1 MKKLYLLLSVL
12 FLISWGCE
20 DVELDDGLTLFTK
33 NFGGNL
39 WDYGNSVQQTID
51 GGYIITGE
59 ISSSENG
66 SSDIWLIKT
75 DSEGQEEWNQTFD
88 GNDRDYGKS
97 VKQTVDGGYII
108 IGSTGS
114 DYYYDVWLIK
124 TDPKGTEEWNQTF
137 GGDNKDYGNSVQQT
151 IDGGYIITGEI
162 SSSGNGSSDVL
173 LIKTDQQGQEE
184 WIQTFGGSDYDIG
197 NSIEQTYDGG
207 YIITGSTRSYGN
219 GSSDVLLIK
228 TDQKGQEEW
237 IQTFGGS
244 DYDIGN
250 SIEQTYDGGYIITGS
265 TRSYGNGSDDILLIK
280 TNSQGQEE
288 WNQTFGGGYIDIG
301 NSIKQTS
308 DNGYIITGYTQ
319 SYGNGSR
326 DVWLIKTNSQG
337 NEEWNQ
343 TFGGSYIDIG
353 NSIQQTIDGGYIIT
367 GSRGTDYYS
376 DLWLIK
382 TDYQG
387 NEEWNQTFGGND
399 YDFGNSVQQTTDD
412 GYIIIGHTKS
422 YGNGGYDIFLIKTD
436 SEGNTEPY
444 RN

>member
-1 MKKLYLLLSVL
+1 MKKLLLLLSVL

-20 DVELDDGLTLFTK
+20 GVELEDGLTLFTK

-228 TDQKGQEEW
+228 TDQQGQEEW
-237 IQTFGGS
+237 I
-244 DYDIGN
+244 
-250 SIEQTYDGGYIITGS
+250 
-265 TRSYGNGSDDILLIK
+265 
-280 TNSQGQEE
+280 
-288 WNQTFGGGYIDIG
+288 QTFGGGYIDIG

-343 TFGGSYIDIG
+343 TFGGSYVDIG

-387 NEEWNQTFGGND
+387 NEEWNRTFGGND

>member
-1 MKKLYLLLSVL
+1 MKKLLLLLSVL

-20 DVELDDGLTLFTK
+20 GVELEDGLTLFTK

-228 TDQKGQEEW
+228 TDQQGQEEW
-237 IQTFGGS
+237 I
-244 DYDIGN
+244 
-250 SIEQTYDGGYIITGS
+250 
-265 TRSYGNGSDDILLIK
+265 
-280 TNSQGQEE
+280 
-288 WNQTFGGGYIDIG
+288 QTFGGGYIDIG

-343 TFGGSYIDIG
+343 TFGGSYVDIG

>member
-1 MKKLYLLLSVL
+1 MKKLLLLLSVL

-20 DVELDDGLTLFTK
+20 GVELEDGLTLFTK

-124 TDPKGTEEWNQTF
+124 TDSRGTEEWNQTF

-228 TDQKGQEEW
+228 TDQQGQEEW
-237 IQTFGGS
+237 I
-244 DYDIGN
+244 
-250 SIEQTYDGGYIITGS
+250 
-265 TRSYGNGSDDILLIK
+265 
-280 TNSQGQEE
+280 
-288 WNQTFGGGYIDIG
+288 QTFGGGYIDIG

-343 TFGGSYIDIG
+343 TFGGSYVDIG

>member
-20 DVELDDGLTLFTK
+20 DVELEDGLTLFTK

-97 VKQTVDGGYII
+97 VQQTVDGGYVIT
-108 IGSTGS
+108 GSTGS
-114 DYYYDVWLIK
+114 DYSYDVWLIK
-124 TDPKGTEEWNQTF
+124 TDSKGKEEWNQTF
-137 GGDNKDYGNSVQQT
+137 SGYHKDYGHSVQQT
-151 IDGGYIITGEI
+151 IDGGYIITGET

-173 LIKTDQQGQEE
+173 LIKTDQQ
-184 WIQTFGGSDYDIG
+184 
-197 NSIEQTYDGG
+197 
-207 YIITGSTRSYGN
+207 
-219 GSSDVLLIK
+219 
-228 TDQKGQEEW
+228 GQEEW

-343 TFGGSYIDIG
+343 TFGGSYVDIG
-353 NSIQQTIDGGYIIT
+353 NSIQQTTDGGYIIA
-367 GSRGTDYYS
+367 GSKGTDYYS

-387 NEEWNQTFGGND
+387 NQEWNKTFGGSD
-399 YDFGNSVQQTTDD
+399 YDFGIAVQQTTDD
-412 GYIIIGHTKS
+412 GYIITGHTRS
-422 YGNGGYDIFLIKTD
+422 FGNGGYDVFLIKTD
-436 SEGNTEPY
+436 FQGNSDSY
-444 RN
+444 DN

>member
-1 MKKLYLLLSVL
+1 MKKLLLLLSVL

-20 DVELDDGLTLFTK
+20 GVELEDGLTLFTK

-137 GGDNKDYGNSVQQT
+137 DGDNKDYGNSVQQT

-228 TDQKGQEEW
+228 TDQQGQEEW
-237 IQTFGGS
+237 I
-244 DYDIGN
+244 
-250 SIEQTYDGGYIITGS
+250 
-265 TRSYGNGSDDILLIK
+265 
-280 TNSQGQEE
+280 
-288 WNQTFGGGYIDIG
+288 QTFGGGYIDIG

-436 SEGNTEPY
+436 SDGNTEPY

>member
-1 MKKLYLLLSVL
+1 MKKLLLLLSVL

-20 DVELDDGLTLFTK
+20 GVELEDGLTLFTK

-114 DYYYDVWLIK
+114 DYYYDAWLIK

-173 LIKTDQQGQEE
+173 LIKIDQQGQEE

-228 TDQKGQEEW
+228 TDQQGQEEW
-237 IQTFGGS
+237 I
-244 DYDIGN
+244 
-250 SIEQTYDGGYIITGS
+250 
-265 TRSYGNGSDDILLIK
+265 
-280 TNSQGQEE
+280 
-288 WNQTFGGGYIDIG
+288 QTFGGGYIDIG

-343 TFGGSYIDIG
+343 TFGGSYVDIG

>member
-1 MKKLYLLLSVL
+1 MKKLLLLLSVL

-20 DVELDDGLTLFTK
+20 GVELEDGLTLFTK

-173 LIKTDQQGQEE
+173 LIKTDQKGQEE
-184 WIQTFGGSDYDIG
+184 WIQTFGGSDYDTG

-228 TDQKGQEEW
+228 TDQQGQEEW
-237 IQTFGGS
+237 I
-244 DYDIGN
+244 
-250 SIEQTYDGGYIITGS
+250 
-265 TRSYGNGSDDILLIK
+265 
-280 TNSQGQEE
+280 
-288 WNQTFGGGYIDIG
+288 QTFGGGYIDIG

>member
-1 MKKLYLLLSVL
+1 MKKLLLLLSVL

-20 DVELDDGLTLFTK
+20 GVELEDGLTLFTK

-75 DSEGQEEWNQTFD
+75 DSEGQEQWNQTFD

-114 DYYYDVWLIK
+114 DYYYDAWLIK

-137 GGDNKDYGNSVQQT
+137 GGDNKNYGNSVQQT

-173 LIKTDQQGQEE
+173 LIKTDQQGQEK

-228 TDQKGQEEW
+228 TDQQGQEEW
-237 IQTFGGS
+237 IQTFGG
-244 DYDIGN
+244 N
-250 SIEQTYDGGYIITGS
+250 
-265 TRSYGNGSDDILLIK
+265 
-280 TNSQGQEE
+280 
-288 WNQTFGGGYIDIG
+288 YIDIG

-326 DVWLIKTNSQG
+326 DVWLIKTNSLG

-412 GYIIIGHTKS
+412 GYIILGHTKS

>member
-1 MKKLYLLLSVL
+1 MKKLLLLLSVL

-20 DVELDDGLTLFTK
+20 GVELEDGLTLFTK

-173 LIKTDQQGQEE
+173 LIKIDQQGQEE

-228 TDQKGQEEW
+228 TDQQGQEEW
-237 IQTFGGS
+237 I
-244 DYDIGN
+244 
-250 SIEQTYDGGYIITGS
+250 
-265 TRSYGNGSDDILLIK
+265 
-280 TNSQGQEE
+280 
-288 WNQTFGGGYIDIG
+288 QTFGGGYIDIG
-301 NSIKQTS
+301 NPIKQTS

-337 NEEWNQ
+337 NEDWNQ

>member
-1 MKKLYLLLSVL
+1 MKKLLLLLSVL

-20 DVELDDGLTLFTK
+20 GVELEDGLTLFTK

-162 SSSGNGSSDVL
+162 SSSVNGSSDVL

-219 GSSDVLLIK
+219 GSSDVLLVK
-228 TDQKGQEEW
+228 TDQQGQEEW
-237 IQTFGGS
+237 I
-244 DYDIGN
+244 
-250 SIEQTYDGGYIITGS
+250 
-265 TRSYGNGSDDILLIK
+265 
-280 TNSQGQEE
+280 
-288 WNQTFGGGYIDIG
+288 QTFGGGYIDIG

-326 DVWLIKTNSQG
+326 DVWLIKTNYQG
-337 NEEWNQ
+337 NEEWSQ
-343 TFGGSYIDIG
+343 TFGGSYVDIG
-353 NSIQQTIDGGYIIT
+353 NSVQQTIDGGYIII

>member
-1 MKKLYLLLSVL
+1 MRKLPPLLSLL
-12 FLISWGCE
+12 FLIYWGCE
-20 DVELDDGLTLFTK
+20 DVELEHRVTLFTK

-59 ISSSENG
+59 ISSSEHG

-75 DSEGQEEWNQTFD
+75 DSKGQEEWNQTFD

-97 VKQTVDGGYII
+97 VQQTVDGGYVIT
-108 IGSTGS
+108 GSTGS

-124 TDPKGTEEWNQTF
+124 TDSKGTEEWNQTF
-137 GGDNKDYGNSVQQT
+137 GGDNKDYGHSVQQT

-173 LIKTDQQGQEE
+173 LIKTDQ
-184 WIQTFGGSDYDIG
+184 
-197 NSIEQTYDGG
+197 
-207 YIITGSTRSYGN
+207 
-219 GSSDVLLIK
+219 
-228 TDQKGQEEW
+228 KGQEEW

-244 DYDIGN
+244 DYDTGN

-288 WNQTFGGGYIDIG
+288 WNQTFGGDYIDIG

-343 TFGGSYIDIG
+343 TFGGSYVDIG

>member
-1 MKKLYLLLSVL
+1 MKKLLLLLSVL

-20 DVELDDGLTLFTK
+20 GVELEDGLTLFTK

-228 TDQKGQEEW
+228 TDQQGQEEW
-237 IQTFGGS
+237 I
-244 DYDIGN
+244 
-250 SIEQTYDGGYIITGS
+250 
-265 TRSYGNGSDDILLIK
+265 
-280 TNSQGQEE
+280 
-288 WNQTFGGGYIDIG
+288 QTFGGGYIDIG

-444 RN
+444 KN

>member
-1 MKKLYLLLSVL
+1 MKKLLLLLSVL

-20 DVELDDGLTLFTK
+20 GVELEDGLTLFTK

-137 GGDNKDYGNSVQQT
+137 DGDNKDYGNSVQQT

-228 TDQKGQEEW
+228 TDQQGQEEW
-237 IQTFGGS
+237 I
-244 DYDIGN
+244 
-250 SIEQTYDGGYIITGS
+250 
-265 TRSYGNGSDDILLIK
+265 
-280 TNSQGQEE
+280 
-288 WNQTFGGGYIDIG
+288 QTFGGGYIDIG

>member
-1 MKKLYLLLSVL
+1 MKKLLLLLSVL

-20 DVELDDGLTLFTK
+20 GVELEDGLTLFTK

-137 GGDNKDYGNSVQQT
+137 DGDNKDYGNSVQQT

-228 TDQKGQEEW
+228 TDQQGQEEW
-237 IQTFGGS
+237 I
-244 DYDIGN
+244 
-250 SIEQTYDGGYIITGS
+250 
-265 TRSYGNGSDDILLIK
+265 
-280 TNSQGQEE
+280 
-288 WNQTFGGGYIDIG
+288 QTFGGGYIDIG

-436 SEGNTEPY
+436 SDGNAEPY

>member
-1 MKKLYLLLSVL
+1 MKKLLLLLSVL

-20 DVELDDGLTLFTK
+20 GVELEDGLTLFTK

-97 VKQTVDGGYII
+97 VQQTVDGGYVIT
-108 IGSTGS
+108 GSTGS

-151 IDGGYIITGEI
+151 IDGGYIITGET
-162 SSSGNGSSDVL
+162 SSS
-173 LIKTDQQGQEE
+173 
-184 WIQTFGGSDYDIG
+184 
-197 NSIEQTYDGG
+197 
-207 YIITGSTRSYGN
+207 GN

-265 TRSYGNGSDDILLIK
+265 TRSYGNGSSDVLLIK
-280 TNSQGQEE
+280 TDQQGQEE
-288 WNQTFGGGYIDIG
+288 WIQTFGGGYIDIG

>member
-1 MKKLYLLLSVL
+1 MKKLLPLLSVL

-20 DVELDDGLTLFTK
+20 GVESEDGLTLFTK

-228 TDQKGQEEW
+228 TDQQGQEEW
-237 IQTFGGS
+237 I
-244 DYDIGN
+244 
-250 SIEQTYDGGYIITGS
+250 
-265 TRSYGNGSDDILLIK
+265 
-280 TNSQGQEE
+280 
-288 WNQTFGGGYIDIG
+288 QTFGGGYIDIG

>member
-1 MKKLYLLLSVL
+1 MKKLLLLLSVL

-20 DVELDDGLTLFTK
+20 GVELEDGLTLFTK

-228 TDQKGQEEW
+228 TDQQGQEEW
-237 IQTFGGS
+237 I
-244 DYDIGN
+244 
-250 SIEQTYDGGYIITGS
+250 
-265 TRSYGNGSDDILLIK
+265 
-280 TNSQGQEE
+280 
-288 WNQTFGGGYIDIG
+288 QTFGGGYIDIG

-399 YDFGNSVQQTTDD
+399 YDFGNFVQQTTDD

>member
-1 MKKLYLLLSVL
+1 MKKLLLLLSVL

-20 DVELDDGLTLFTK
+20 GVELEDGLTLFTK

-162 SSSGNGSSDVL
+162 SSSGNGPSDVL

-228 TDQKGQEEW
+228 TDQQGQEEW
-237 IQTFGGS
+237 I
-244 DYDIGN
+244 
-250 SIEQTYDGGYIITGS
+250 
-265 TRSYGNGSDDILLIK
+265 
-280 TNSQGQEE
+280 
-288 WNQTFGGGYIDIG
+288 QTFGGGYIDIG

>member
-1 MKKLYLLLSVL
+1 MKKILSLLYVL
-12 FLISWGCE
+12 FLISWGCK
-20 DVELDDGLTLFTK
+20 DVELEDGLTLFTK

-162 SSSGNGSSDVL
+162 SSSVNGSSDVL

-219 GSSDVLLIK
+219 GSSDVLLVK
-228 TDQKGQEEW
+228 TDQQGQEEW
-237 IQTFGGS
+237 I
-244 DYDIGN
+244 
-250 SIEQTYDGGYIITGS
+250 
-265 TRSYGNGSDDILLIK
+265 
-280 TNSQGQEE
+280 
-288 WNQTFGGGYIDIG
+288 QTFGGGYIDIG

-326 DVWLIKTNSQG
+326 DVWLIKTNYQG
-337 NEEWNQ
+337 NEEWSQ
-343 TFGGSYIDIG
+343 TFGGSYVDIG
-353 NSIQQTIDGGYIIT
+353 NSIQQTIDGGYIII

-387 NEEWNQTFGGND
+387 KEEWNQIFGGND

>member
-1 MKKLYLLLSVL
+1 MKKLLLLLSVL

-20 DVELDDGLTLFTK
+20 GVELEDGLTLFTK

-228 TDQKGQEEW
+228 TDQQGQEEW
-237 IQTFGGS
+237 I
-244 DYDIGN
+244 
-250 SIEQTYDGGYIITGS
+250 
-265 TRSYGNGSDDILLIK
+265 
-280 TNSQGQEE
+280 
-288 WNQTFGGGYIDIG
+288 QTFGGGYIDIG

-337 NEEWNQ
+337 NEDWNQ